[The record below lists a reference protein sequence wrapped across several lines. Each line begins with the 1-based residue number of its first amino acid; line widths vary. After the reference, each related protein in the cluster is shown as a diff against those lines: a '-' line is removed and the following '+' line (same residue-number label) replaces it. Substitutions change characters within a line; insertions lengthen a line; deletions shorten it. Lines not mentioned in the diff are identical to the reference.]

1 LLTDKQNKMRVLLEQ
16 NPRMRREGAMLILQ
30 KENIDM
36 LVSEQHMWL
45 ECKNNG
51 QALACE
57 NARNT

>member
-1 LLTDKQNKMRVLLEQ
+1 MRVLLEQ